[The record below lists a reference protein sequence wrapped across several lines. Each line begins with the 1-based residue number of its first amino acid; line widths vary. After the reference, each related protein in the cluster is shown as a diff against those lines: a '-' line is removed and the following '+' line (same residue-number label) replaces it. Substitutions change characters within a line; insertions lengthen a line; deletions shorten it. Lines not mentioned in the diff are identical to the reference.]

1 MNDGEQRRG
10 FLPRRT
16 LRRLARSMVST
27 IEMRLER
34 LAAAWRHEAHR
45 VIALLALSMAA
56 TSFVVAAVFFAVLGI
71 ILALWETQRV
81 LAFALASG
89 VFAVFGFIALLLIR
103 RNLRTVHRR
112 RIPEPDPDR
121 DY

>member
-1 MNDGEQRRG
+1 MNDSEQRRG

-89 VFAVFGFIALLLIR
+89 VFAVFGLIALLLIR

>member
-1 MNDGEQRRG
+1 VTDGEQRRG

-16 LRRLARSMVST
+16 LRRLARSLVFT

-45 VIALLALSMAA
+45 VIALLALSLVAA
-56 TSFVVAAVFFAVLGI
+56 SFVFAAVFFAVFGI

-81 LAFALASG
+81 LAFGLAAG
-89 VFAVFGFIALLLIR
+89 VFALCAAVALLLIG
-103 RNLRTVHRR
+103 RNLRSVRRR
-112 RIPEPDPDR
+112 RIPPPDSDPD
-121 DY
+121 Y

>member
-1 MNDGEQRRG
+1 MTDGEQRRG

-56 TSFVVAAVFFAVLGI
+56 ASFVVAAVFFAVLGI

-81 LAFALASG
+81 LAFALAAG
-89 VFAVFGFIALLLIR
+89 VFAVFGLVALLLIR

-112 RIPEPDPDR
+112 RIPAPDSDPD
-121 DY
+121 Y

>member
-1 MNDGEQRRG
+1 MTDGEQRRG

-56 TSFVVAAVFFAVLGI
+56 ASFVVAAVFFAVLGI

-81 LAFALASG
+81 LAFVLAAG
-89 VFAVFGFIALLLIR
+89 VFAAFGLVALLLIR
-103 RNLRTVHRR
+103 RNLRSVHRR
-112 RIPEPDPDR
+112 RIPAPDSDPD
-121 DY
+121 Y

>member
-89 VFAVFGFIALLLIR
+89 VFAVFGLVALLLIR